1 MIMGNITYYLALLVL
16 IVIGVLVAKRIASC
30 LVKTIITLILIALG
44 VVIYWYYLK

>member
-1 MIMGNITYYLALLVL
+1 MIMGNITYYLALLAL

-30 LVKTIITLILIALG
+30 LVKTVITLILIALG